1 MAAGHPTTP
10 AREKQTAQNGG
21 DARQG
26 HESSFPVAAENGLE
40 ALRFKPCVD
49 PAGALAQIR
58 LMTEPRL
65 TSLAHGGGCGC
76 KLSPQV
82 LRDIL
87 AAMPQAAAFPNLM
100 VGTETSDDAA
110 VWRLNDQQA
119 LVATTDFFMP
129 VVDDPFDFG
138 RIAATNAL
146 SDVYA
151 MGGRPILALALVGMP
166 VNVLSAET
174 IGQILAG
181 GASVCAEAGVPV
193 AGGHS
198 IDSVEPIYGLVA
210 LGLVHPDR
218 VRTNR
223 GARVGD
229 VLILTKALGVGVM
242 SAAYKQGRL
251 DDQGYAAMI
260 ASTTQ
265 LNRIG
270 ADLAEID
277 AVHALTDVTGFGLL
291 GHALEMARGSGL
303 GIEIDAESAPLLP
316 GVEALVRDSVRTGAS
331 ARNWASYGEAID
343 VPADLPDWRRDLL
356 TDPQTSGGLLVSVAA
371 DQAEAVLAR
380 VRAAGFDAAAVVGRV
395 VEGAEVR
402 VA

>member
-1 MAAGHPTTP
+1 
-10 AREKQTAQNGG
+10 
-21 DARQG
+21 
-26 HESSFPVAAENGLE
+26 
-40 ALRFKPCVD
+40 
-49 PAGALAQIR
+49 
-58 LMTEPRL
+58 MTEPRL

-82 LRDIL
+82 LREIL
-87 AAMPQAAAFPNLM
+87 AGMPQAAAFSDLL

-110 VWRLNDQQA
+110 VWRLNDEQA

-151 MGGRPILALALVGMP
+151 MGARPILALALVGMP

-174 IGQILAG
+174 IGRILAG

-229 VLILTKALGVGVM
+229 ILILTKPLGVGVM

-251 DDQGYAAMI
+251 DDQGYTSMI

-291 GHALEMARGSGL
+291 GHALEMARGSSVGVE
-303 GIEIDAESAPLLP
+303 IEAAAAPLLP
-316 GVEALVRDSVRTGAS
+316 GVEVLVREGVRTGAS
-331 ARNWASYGEAID
+331 TRNWGSYGEA
-343 VPADLPDWRRDLL
+343 VTQPADLPDWRRDLL

-371 DQAEAVLAR
+371 DQADDVLAR
-380 VRAAGFDAAAVVGRV
+380 ICAAGFDAAAIVGRV
-395 VEGAEVR
+395 VEGSGVR

>member
-1 MAAGHPTTP
+1 M
-10 AREKQTAQNGG
+10 TA
-21 DARQG
+21 
-26 HESSFPVAAENGLE
+26 
-40 ALRFKPCVD
+40 
-49 PAGALAQIR
+49 
-58 LMTEPRL
+58 EPLL

-76 KLSPQV
+76 KLSPGV

-87 AAMPQAAAFPNLM
+87 AGMPQAAAFANLM

-110 VWRLNDQQA
+110 VWRLNDTQA

-166 VNVLSAET
+166 VNVLSTQT
-174 IGQILAG
+174 IGRILAG
-181 GASVCAEAGVPV
+181 GASVCAQAGIPV

-229 VLILTKALGVGVM
+229 VLILTKPLGVGVL
-242 SAAYKQGRL
+242 SAALKQGRL
-251 DDQGYAAMI
+251 DDRGYAAMI
-260 ASTTQ
+260 ATTTQ
-265 LNRIG
+265 LNAVG
-270 ADLAEID
+270 ADLADVD
-277 AVHALTDVTGFGLL
+277 AVHAMTDVTGFGLL

-303 GIEIDAESAPLLP
+303 GVEIDTDAVPLLD
-316 GVEALVRDSVRTGAS
+316 GVETLVREGVRTGAS
-331 ARNWASYGEAID
+331 GRNMDSYGHLVQRPDGYAGWRMD
-343 VPADLPDWRRDLL
+343 VLS
-356 TDPQTSGGLLVSVAA
+356 DPQTSGGLLIAVGPDAA
-371 DQAEAVLAR
+371 DSVLEQ
-380 VRAAGFDAAAVVGRV
+380 VKAAGFQRAAVVGRV
-395 VEGAEVR
+395 VEGSGVR
-402 VA
+402 VV